1 MNHILNLLLAL
12 RLLINGLNN
21 KEINMK
27 FKFFY
32 LMSLILIGCVPS
44 PNTEVSD
51 LTEVEIES
59 RNKECNMYL
68 SFATT
73 NYQNRDYLSAIE
85 NYAEVIALGC
95 SKINAEQIFQWMG
108 RSYIEL
114 NKLDSAAYIFKQG
127 LKYLPNDISLLE
139 VTAWNEGRME
149 NIENQI
155 FYYEKIIEIDESNTS
170 IMKKLSDI
178 YRDKEMYDDQ
188 LQIINK
194 WLKVDK
200 TNKIAIGEKKAAYL
214 ALGKDVSDVDRQ
226 RWEKDMS
233 NIQYGLEYVNSL
245 MNNEDQNKA
254 LEVLLKLRTY
264 DKFNKD
270 ILEKMSSIYLDNSEN
285 NLALDSFQNLY
296 KIEKNYKTAIEISKI
311 LIEEE
316 DYKSALDW
324 SITAIEDS
332 GENGASL
339 FQRAEVYFALADA
352 CSGESLTFNDKLV
365 YEISFED
372 YSSALKKG
380 FYRARA
386 RKEFLEENNITSK
399 GDWFMLG
406 NETLAK
412 PEGNCYDWITR
423 KVSKK

>member
-1 MNHILNLLLAL
+1 
-12 RLLINGLNN
+12 
-21 KEINMK
+21 
-27 FKFFY
+27 
-32 LMSLILIGCVPS
+32 MSLILIGCVPS

-194 WLKVDK
+194 WLKIDK

-226 RWEKDMS
+226 RWEKNMS

-406 NETLAK
+406 NETIAK

>member
-1 MNHILNLLLAL
+1 
-12 RLLINGLNN
+12 
-21 KEINMK
+21 
-27 FKFFY
+27 
-32 LMSLILIGCVPS
+32 MSLIFIGCVPS
-44 PNTEVSD
+44 PNTEASD

-194 WLKVDK
+194 WLKIDK

-406 NETLAK
+406 NETIAK

>member
-1 MNHILNLLLAL
+1 
-12 RLLINGLNN
+12 
-21 KEINMK
+21 
-27 FKFFY
+27 
-32 LMSLILIGCVPS
+32 MSLIFIGCVPS
-44 PNTEVSD
+44 PNTEASD

-127 LKYLPNDISLLE
+127 LKYLPGDISLLE

-194 WLKVDK
+194 WLKIDK

-245 MNNEDQNKA
+245 MNNENQNKA

-406 NETLAK
+406 NETIAK

>member
-1 MNHILNLLLAL
+1 
-12 RLLINGLNN
+12 
-21 KEINMK
+21 
-27 FKFFY
+27 
-32 LMSLILIGCVPS
+32 MSLILIGCVPS

-194 WLKVDK
+194 WLKIDK

>member
-1 MNHILNLLLAL
+1 
-12 RLLINGLNN
+12 
-21 KEINMK
+21 
-27 FKFFY
+27 
-32 LMSLILIGCVPS
+32 MSLILIGCVPS
-44 PNTEVSD
+44 PNTEASD
-51 LTEVEIES
+51 LSEVEIES

-85 NYAEVIALGC
+85 NYAEVIDLGC

-194 WLKVDK
+194 WLKIDK

-245 MNNEDQNKA
+245 MNNENQNKA

>member
-1 MNHILNLLLAL
+1 
-12 RLLINGLNN
+12 
-21 KEINMK
+21 
-27 FKFFY
+27 
-32 LMSLILIGCVPS
+32 MSLILIGCVPS

-194 WLKVDK
+194 WLKIDK

-245 MNNEDQNKA
+245 MNNENQNKA

-406 NETLAK
+406 NETIAK